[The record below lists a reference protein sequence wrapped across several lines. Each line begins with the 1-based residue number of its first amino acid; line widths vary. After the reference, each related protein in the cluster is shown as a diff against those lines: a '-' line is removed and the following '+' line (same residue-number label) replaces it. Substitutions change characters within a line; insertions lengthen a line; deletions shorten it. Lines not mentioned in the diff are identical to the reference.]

1 MESVLASSARRPTPS
16 GPLARK
22 PKALAADPALFE
34 LDRGASG
41 EVRAGRVRGG
51 PARRGLRGGQPTTTD
66 DGASLALGD
75 DDTSAG
81 VDPGARAVAR
91 QIAMRLSVRRPR
103 RRRGDNR
110 RGVGTL
116 ASLPF
121 RAGSDDI
128 DLDRTLEVLA
138 ERPAPDDEDIVV
150 RERVRARR
158 AVVLAVDVSGSMR
171 GERVRTA
178 AGTVGALAGE
188 LRDDTLA
195 VVAFWSDAMIVLPFG
210 GPVRPLRLLDDLL
223 RIPTRGL
230 TNIDF
235 PLQIAAQMLADA
247 STRDKRVVL
256 LTDAVH
262 NAGPDPRPA
271 ARRLPRLD
279 VLVDVSGESDQS
291 LGRELAAMGRGT
303 FGTVRTYRDVAPA
316 LDRCFRP

>member
-1 MESVLASSARRPTPS
+1 MLSRHARRPTPS
-16 GPLARK
+16 GPLARR
-22 PKALAADPALFE
+22 PKALAADPVLFQ
-34 LDRGASG
+34 LDRGGPG
-41 EVRAGRVRGG
+41 EVQAGRVRGG
-51 PARRGLRGGQPTTTD
+51 PARRGRTRGGRTTPTD
-66 DGASLALGD
+66 DGANLVLG

-81 VDPGARAVAR
+81 VDPAARAVAR

-103 RRRGDNR
+103 RRRGESR
-110 RGVGTL
+110 RGVGTP
-116 ASLPF
+116 ASLPY
-121 RAGSDDI
+121 RGGSDDI
-128 DLDRTLEVLA
+128 DIDRTLEVLA
-138 ERPAPDDEDIVV
+138 TRPAPDNEDIVV
-150 RERVRARR
+150 REPVRARR
-158 AVVLAVDVSGSMR
+158 SVVLAVDVSGSMR
-171 GERVRTA
+171 GDRVRTA

-188 LRDDTLA
+188 LRDDALA

-235 PLQIAAQMLADA
+235 PLEIAAQMLADA

-279 VLVDVSGESDQS
+279 VLVDVSGECDPP
-291 LGRELAAMGRGT
+291 LGRDLAAMGRGT
-303 FGTVRTYRDVAPA
+303 YATVRTYRDVAPA
-316 LDRCFRP
+316 LDRCFRT